1 MNTFMGQK
9 INGLEDRKMW
19 FVLGYFILYTKD
31 FSSLMQMQL
40 ILQICGSSRIQFAR
54 YFMYTG
60 FRIFFDICSCSFGS
74 VGIALNVETYNRKWP
89 FLLRRNTFSNWSQQR
104 TTSNCI
110 WFDVS
115 SRFGVWWN
123 SMESKA
129 SR

>member
-9 INGLEDRKMW
+9 INGLKDRKMW

-31 FSSLMQMQL
+31 SSLLMQMQL
-40 ILQICGSSRIQFAR
+40 IFQRCGSSRSQFAR

-60 FRIFFDICSCSFGS
+60 FRIFFDIYSFGS

-89 FLLRRNTFSNWSQQR
+89 FLLRRNTSSNWSQQC

-110 WFDVS
+110 RFDVS